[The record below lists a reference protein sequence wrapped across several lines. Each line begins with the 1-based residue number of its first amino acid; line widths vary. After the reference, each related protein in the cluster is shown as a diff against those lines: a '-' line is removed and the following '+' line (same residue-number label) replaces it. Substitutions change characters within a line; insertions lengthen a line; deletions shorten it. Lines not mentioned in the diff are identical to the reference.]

1 MSVCVEK
8 KSEQKQC
15 ENGGVQTEKGAFRRN
30 AERPEQGTEA
40 RAAGEDRS
48 EEVAAFLV
56 KYYGTGCG
64 QRISDPIATI
74 TTKDRFGMVSCVMDK
89 ASGAE
94 ETPATPDGF

>member
-15 ENGGVQTEKGAFRRN
+15 ENWGIQTEEGVFRRN
-30 AERPEQGTEA
+30 AKRPEQECKA
-40 RAAGEDRS
+40 RAAGEDHS

-64 QRISDPIATI
+64 QQISDPIATI
-74 TTKDRFGMVSCVMDK
+74 TTKDRFGMVSCLMD
-89 ASGAE
+89 
-94 ETPATPDGF
+94 